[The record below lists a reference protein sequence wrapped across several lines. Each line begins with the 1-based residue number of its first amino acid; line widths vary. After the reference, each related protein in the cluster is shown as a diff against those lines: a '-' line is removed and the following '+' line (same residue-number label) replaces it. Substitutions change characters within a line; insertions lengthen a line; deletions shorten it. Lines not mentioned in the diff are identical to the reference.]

1 MLHCNIKELAMHS
14 TVGFIALIAVVAA
27 RIYFGRLASR
37 TFDSLP
43 EAERKRIARA
53 IAIGSY

>member
-1 MLHCNIKELAMHS
+1 MDP
-14 TVGFIALIAVVAA
+14 TIALIILIAVVAA

-43 EAERKRIARA
+43 EAERKRISSAMA
-53 IAIGSY
+53 AGSY